1 MRILVI
7 GSAGQLAK
15 DIIALGPSF
24 GHEIIAPGERE
35 LDLTARDSLVAILE
49 QKAPEV
55 VINCAAY
62 NQVDKAEENPAP
74 AMEINGHAV
83 GRLAALC
90 RELDIFLVHYS
101 SDYVFDGKK
110 EDFYREDD
118 ALNPINVYGRS
129 KALGEE
135 LLSKELGEER
145 SLLLRLSWVFGHGP
159 QNFLYKLSGWAQK
172 QPKLKVVYDQISVP
186 AYTVHIA
193 DWTYKALAAGLS
205 GLYHMVPS
213 GYASR
218 YEVARY
224 YFACLSLNPLVL
236 PVPSSYFPTAAERP
250 LFTAMSNEKL
260 TQKLGPL
267 PNWQIGVAEYA
278 ALAKKEAI

>member
-15 DIIALGPSF
+15 EIIALGPAF
-24 GHEIIAPGERE
+24 GHEIIAPGEKE
-35 LDLTARDSLVAILE
+35 LDLTARDSLAAILE
-49 QKAPEV
+49 QKAPEA

-62 NQVDKAEENPAP
+62 NQVDKAEENPEL
-74 AMEINGHAV
+74 AMEINGYAV

-90 RELDIFLVHYS
+90 RAMGIFLVHYG
-101 SDYVFDGKK
+101 SDYVFDGQK
-110 EDFYREDD
+110 EDFYQEDD
-118 ALNPINVYGRS
+118 ALNPINVYGKS

-135 LLSKELGEER
+135 LLAKELGPER
-145 SLLLRLSWVFGHGP
+145 SLLFRLSWVFGRGP

-172 QPKLKVVYDQISVP
+172 QAKLKVVYDQISVP
-186 AYTVHIA
+186 TYTVHVA
-193 DWTYKALAAGLS
+193 SWTYKALAAGLT

-224 YFACLSLNPLVL
+224 YFSCLGLSPLVL
-236 PVPSSYFPTAAERP
+236 PVPSDYFPTAARRP

-260 TQKLGPL
+260 VQKLGAL
-267 PNWQIGVAEYA
+267 PEWQIGVREYS
-278 ALAKKEAI
+278 EHISG